1 MDREKRLP
9 NLDSK
14 LMPAVTRL
22 NPAECAVLLVD
33 FQKKLV
39 PTLDGGLNAVARA
52 NLLAR
57 GARALGVPVLATE
70 QYPRG
75 LGETLELLTP
85 HLSQPAWEKTRF
97 SAAIDPVIEWLHRDA
112 RRTVV
117 LAGIESHICLAQTA
131 LDLIEAD
138 FAVAV
143 VTDACAAADKDD
155 QANAFMRLFFQGKA
169 ISVTVEAVLFEW
181 LADASNPAFKEISA
195 LVKQSREVKKI

>member
-1 MDREKRLP
+1 
-9 NLDSK
+9 
-14 LMPAVTRL
+14 MPAVTRL

-39 PTLDGGLNAVARA
+39 PALEGGLNAVAKA
-52 NLLAR
+52 NFLAQ

-70 QYPRG
+70 QYPKG
-75 LGETLELLTP
+75 LGTTLDLLTP

-97 SAAIDPVIEWLHRDA
+97 SAAIDPVIAWLHRDA

-117 LAGIESHICLAQTA
+117 LAGVESHICLAQTA

-143 VTDACAAADKDD
+143 VTDACAAGDKDD
-155 QANAFMRLFFQGKA
+155 QNNAFMRLFFQGHA
-169 ISVTVEAVLFEW
+169 ISVTVEAVLYEW
-181 LADASNPAFKEISA
+181 LGDAAHPAFKEISA